1 MLTSVVVIVV
11 LAAVAGAFTSGWRA
25 GAGRTRRKIAEA
37 QVKVRD
43 AQIEV
48 EQNRPTTAAAVAD
61 RLRDG
66 Q

>member
-11 LAAVAGAFTSGWRA
+11 LAAVASAFASGWKA

-37 QVKVRD
+37 QIKVSR
-43 AQIEV
+43 AHTEI
-48 EQNRPTTAAAVAD
+48 EQNRPTDADAAAD
-61 RLRDG
+61 RLRRG